1 MKMNEAHTLSK
12 YQVLTGSHLK
22 LIAVITMFI
31 DHAAFIFSGCTNVW
45 HQPLL
50 QTSFSF
56 WFLLRQ
62 VGRLA
67 FPIFCFLL
75 TEGFAHTKN
84 RKKYGLNLLIFALLS
99 EIPFNL
105 MRGGNLLNLRHQ
117 NVYFTLLFGYLLI
130 CLWESKLKNWQKVL
144 IFVAALAV
152 LPYFRADYGRD
163 GALLILL
170 LHVFREQK
178 LLRGIF
184 SLPLLSGG
192 LAAWCAFI
200 PINLYN
206 GERGFISGKV
216 MKYAFYAFYPLHIL
230 LLYGIRMLIP

>member
-1 MKMNEAHTLSK
+1 MNESQTLAK
-12 YQVLTGSHLK
+12 YQVLPGSHLK
-22 LIAVITMFI
+22 LIAVITMLI
-31 DHAAFIFSGCTNVW
+31 AHAAVIFSGCTNAW
-45 HQPLL
+45 HQPLF
-50 QTSFSF
+50 QTSYSF

-75 TEGFAHTKN
+75 TEGYAHTKN
-84 RKKYGLNLLIFALLS
+84 CTKYGLNLLIFALLS

-105 MRGGNLLNLRHQ
+105 MKGGTLLNLRHQ
-117 NVYFTLLFGYLLI
+117 NVYFTLLFGFLLI

-144 IFVAALAV
+144 VFVAAMVV

-170 LHVFREQK
+170 LYVFREQR
-178 LLRGIF
+178 LLRGLL

-192 LAAWCAFI
+192 LAAWCAFV
-200 PINLYN
+200 PIGLYN
-206 GERGFISGKV
+206 GERGFISGKA
-216 MKYAFYAFYPLHIL
+216 M
-230 LLYGIRMLIP
+230 

>member
-1 MKMNEAHTLSK
+1 MNESHTLAK

-22 LIAVITMFI
+22 LIAVITMLI
-31 DHAAFIFSGCTNVW
+31 DHAAVIFSGCTNVW
-45 HQPLL
+45 HQPLF
-50 QTSFSF
+50 QTSYSF

-75 TEGFAHTKN
+75 TEGYAHTKN
-84 RKKYGLNLLIFALLS
+84 RTKYGLNLLIFALLS

-105 MRGGNLLNLRHQ
+105 MKGGTLLNLRHQ
-117 NVYFTLLFGYLLI
+117 NVYFTLLFGFLLI
-130 CLWESKLKNWQKVL
+130 CLWESKLKNWQKALV
-144 IFVAALAV
+144 FVAAMVV

-170 LHVFREQK
+170 LYVFREQR
-178 LLRGIF
+178 LLRGLL

-192 LAAWCAFI
+192 LAAWCAFV
-200 PINLYN
+200 PIGLYN
-206 GERGFISGKV
+206 GERGFISGKA

-230 LLYGIRMLIP
+230 MLYGIRMLIS